1 LVFLNTYRNNL
12 QAHGSTV
19 VTFHPKVFRVSYSL
33 HGIEVFLL
41 AKSSKDNTRI
51 VDKGKEGFLWLYGLR
66 TDKLYFYLLT
76 SGTGA
81 HLICQAI
88 LAYSSTPYPDVG
100 DYKGW
105 TWLSPP
111 AAYPSTM
118 EYEANEGSL

>member
-1 LVFLNTYRNNL
+1 LVFLNTYRNNP

-19 VTFHPKVFRVSYSL
+19 VAFHPEVFRVSYSL
-33 HGIEVFLL
+33 HGTEVFLR

-51 VDKGKEGFLWLYGLR
+51 VDKGKGFLWLYGLR
-66 TDKLYFYLLT
+66 ADKLYFYMLT

-88 LAYSSTPYPDVG
+88 LACSSTPYPDVG

-105 TWLSPP
+105 TGLSPP
-111 AAYPSTM
+111 AAYTTTM